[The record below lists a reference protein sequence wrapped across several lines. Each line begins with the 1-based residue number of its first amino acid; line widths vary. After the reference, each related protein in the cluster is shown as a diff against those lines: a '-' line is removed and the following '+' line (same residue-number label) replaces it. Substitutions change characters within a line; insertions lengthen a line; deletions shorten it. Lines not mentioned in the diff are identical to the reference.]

1 MYCLDIT
8 GYNARKRRA
17 EDAVRWFIQKYLPR
31 HHIYIEMLH
40 RGLRREQAYGYCSVS
55 GEIYR
60 PREFLIEIDPKL
72 DLELYTKTIL
82 HELVHL
88 RQWVLGDLRQKRG
101 KTYYGSTD
109 VDELDYEDQPHEI
122 EAREQEETLYITY
135 LIETGQMFP
144 QTKSFPPSSLR

>member
-1 MYCLDIT
+1 MLTLDIV
-8 GYNARKRRA
+8 GYGARKRRA

-40 RGLRREQAYGYCSVS
+40 RGLRREQVYGYCSVS
-55 GEIYR
+55 GTIYR

-88 RQWVLGDLRQKRG
+88 RQWVQETLKERRG
-101 KTYYGSTD
+101 KMLCNDKTFD
-109 VDELDYEDQPHEI
+109 NLDYWEYPHEV
-122 EAREQEETLYITY
+122 EAHYLEEVLYEDY
-135 LIETGQMFP
+135 LTETGQ
-144 QTKSFPPSSLR
+144 TS

>member
-8 GYNARKRRA
+8 GYGARKRRCESSVA
-17 EDAVRWFIQKYLPR
+17 WFLQKYLPR
-31 HHIYIEMLH
+31 HHIYVEILH

-55 GEIYR
+55 GAIYK

-88 RQWVLGDLRQKRG
+88 RQWVQGTLKERRG
-101 KTYYGSTD
+101 KVYYKDKTFED
-109 VDELDYEDQPHEI
+109 LEYWDYPHEV
-122 EAREQEETLYITY
+122 EAHSLEEMYYYDY
-135 LIETGQMFP
+135 LTDTGQ
-144 QTKSFPPSSLR
+144 SV